1 MLSAQGEIVNFEP
14 VIALTREQEVDKWM
28 QSIEKSMKNSL
39 KIQFIKALE
48 QFSKMPLNKW
58 VFEFPAQIVLTVEQV
73 RLTRLAQKAVFA
85 ASATATS
92 HKLQSAEQQ
101 AVAYS

>member
-1 MLSAQGEIVNFEP
+1 
-14 VIALTREQEVDKWM
+14 M

-58 VFEFPAQIVLTVEQV
+58 VFEFPAQIVLTVE
-73 RLTRLAQKAVFA
+73 
-85 ASATATS
+85 
-92 HKLQSAEQQ
+92 
-101 AVAYS
+101 